1 MFASGSTVATVVYGQ
16 GGSFT
21 SSTANLGGVSASSL
35 SRPFGVAVDASGGV
49 YTVDEGNNR
58 ALYFPSGV
66 TSAATRVYGQVAES
80 VSALESA
87 QVASALSL
95 SSTLSPMAAAYALPF
110 SYSSSNSGGVNVYS
124 LNVPR
129 GGVCVDPTGGVYLSD
144 SGNNRVLRYSG
155 ASTMASTVYGQGG
168 SFSSAVVNSGGTVS
182 ASSMYYPS
190 SVARD
195 ASGAVYVV
203 DESNHRMLY
212 FASGATTATRVWGQD
227 GIFTTA
233 TCNNGGVGP
242 NTLCYPYAVVLDS
255 SGKPYIADYG
265 HTHGH
270 SDAAVL
276 PHTCL

>member
-1 MFASGSTVATVVYGQ
+1 
-16 GGSFT
+16 
-21 SSTANLGGVSASSL
+21 
-35 SRPFGVAVDASGGV
+35 
-49 YTVDEGNNR
+49 
-58 ALYFPSGV
+58 
-66 TSAATRVYGQVAES
+66 
-80 VSALESA
+80 
-87 QVASALSL
+87 
-95 SSTLSPMAAAYALPF
+95 
-110 SYSSSNSGGVNVYS
+110 
-124 LNVPR
+124 
-129 GGVCVDPTGGVYLSD
+129 
-144 SGNNRVLRYSG
+144 
-155 ASTMASTVYGQGG
+155 
-168 SFSSAVVNSGGTVS
+168 VVNSGGTVS